1 MEENHQKEPFIKKNE
16 SIRKRRQKEQS
27 IVTKIVKKIM
37 IGLVALVVLGS
48 FVMYFY
54 VNTAL
59 KPYNAN
65 QIETVEIEVPAGS
78 SVSQIGRILEENDII
93 RSGKVFKYYVKMKN
107 IANFKA
113 GFFEVSP
120 SMSTDQIIQVLIQN
134 GSDTSSIAQKLL
146 IREGEQIKDI
156 AQEIAKVTEYS
167 EEEFLEKIQDETFFN
182 QLVETYPKLLTAA
195 SLAENTRYRLEG
207 YLFPATYEVD
217 KHKTLQMIITEMVS
231 KTDSVMNKYYDEIN
245 ELGTDVHKVLSMAS
259 LVEKEGVSLEDRKK
273 IAGVFYNR
281 IDANMMLQTDISI
294 LYALGVHKE
303 VVTLEDLKVESPYN
317 LYRNYG
323 VGPGPFNSPS
333 EQAINATIHPI
344 KGEDYYFLADIKTGK
359 VYYAKT
365 YEEHLELKKQFV
377 DGAGNE

>member
-48 FVMYFY
+48 FVIYFY

-134 GSDTSSIAQKLL
+134 GSDTSSTAQKLL
-146 IREGEQIKDI
+146 IREGEQMKDI

-167 EEEFLEKIQDETFFN
+167 EEEFLEKIQDETFFS
-182 QLVETYPKLLTAA
+182 QLVEAYPKLLTAA

-273 IAGVFYNR
+273 SLVYFIIVS
-281 IDANMMLQTDISI
+281 MQT
-294 LYALGVHKE
+294 
-303 VVTLEDLKVESPYN
+303 
-317 LYRNYG
+317 
-323 VGPGPFNSPS
+323 
-333 EQAINATIHPI
+333 
-344 KGEDYYFLADIKTGK
+344 
-359 VYYAKT
+359 
-365 YEEHLELKKQFV
+365 
-377 DGAGNE
+377 